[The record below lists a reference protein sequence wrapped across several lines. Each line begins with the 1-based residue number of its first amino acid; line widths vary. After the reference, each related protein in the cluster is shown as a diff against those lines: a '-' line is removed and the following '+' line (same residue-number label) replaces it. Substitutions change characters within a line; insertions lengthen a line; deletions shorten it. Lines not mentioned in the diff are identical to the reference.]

1 MKITHTRANKWSPV
15 FSLRGI
21 RKSQAFSVEGERQ
34 HSGVEGLVAST
45 SKSAEPCRPTCRFQ
59 GKGHWAHLWPG
70 PAPQRARP
78 CQALPSGLNLLTLAP
93 PPTSPDKSGY
103 FQPPLSDRKCLE
115 FHSRRQQLWRIW
127 GWEQIPAT
135 PPCSP
140 PHMNA
145 LTYCVWKLLS
155 RVRHFATPWTL
166 PPMGFSRQ
174 EYWSG

>member
-1 MKITHTRANKWSPV
+1 MPPLQSLLSLAVQPADSRAKGIGHICDQGQL
-15 FSLRGI
+15 LRGPD
-21 RKSQAFSVEGERQ
+21 
-34 HSGVEGLVAST
+34 L
-45 SKSAEPCRPTCRFQ
+45 
-59 GKGHWAHLWPG
+59 
-70 PAPQRARP
+70 AR
-78 CQALPSGLNLLTLAP
+78 LYPSGLNLLTPAP

-145 LTYCVWKLLS
+145 LTYSVCKLLS
-155 RVRHFATPWTL
+155 RVRHFATPWTP